1 MISSYYVYDKY
12 LGLIPNKMEKPENS
26 ITLWSDHLRWQYPNY
41 TEIRDKTI
49 KTDYFDQVSSDKLE
63 KFLKSLLEDDNVALL
78 GMNTEIN
85 PCNGY
90 PVYTIFIRQEV
101 RL

>member
-1 MISSYYVYDKY
+1 MNKFY
-12 LGLIPNKMEKPENS
+12 LFDEDSGTLTNKMQRPEGS

-41 TEIRDKTI
+41 SEVRDKTI
-49 KTDYFDQVSSDKLE
+49 KTDYFDRVSTDKLE
-63 KFLKSLLEDDNVALL
+63 NFLKLLLDDDSIALL

-90 PVYTIFIRQEV
+90 PVYTIFISKED
-101 RL
+101 LK